1 MIKLY
6 DYTLP
11 KLGQSDSEVEILE
24 IKVKSGD
31 TVKKGDPIVEVESE
45 KASTILE
52 SEIDGVVQEVLAK
65 NGDIVKVGTVIL
77 KIKEK

>member
-24 IKVKSGD
+24 IKVKAGDLIKSGD
-31 TVKKGDPIVEVESE
+31 PVVEVESE
-45 KASTILE
+45 KAATILE
-52 SEIDGVVQEVLAK
+52 SEIDGVVEEILVK
-65 NGDIVKVGTVIL
+65 NGDIVKVGTVICR
-77 KIKEK
+77 IKEK